1 MALFSGL
8 MDKFRQGLKRTQDVV
23 LRPLGHLLGLST
35 LDEDQLL
42 ELEDLLLQADL
53 GVHAVDRLML
63 RLRFEMKRSGEID
76 PKAILRD
83 ELLKIIHLQPMRPFK
98 APGTQV
104 VLLVGVNGVGKTT
117 TLGKLAAHLKG
128 RGEDVLVVAGDTFR
142 AAAIDQLEL
151 WGQRAGVPVIRNQ
164 MGGDPAAIAFDGAT
178 SAKAKG
184 TPWVL
189 IDTAGRLHT
198 KDHLMKELDKIRRS
212 LQKVIPDAPHRVL
225 LVLDATT
232 GQNAISQAKHFKEAV
247 QVTGIILTKLDGTAK
262 GGIVFTIKREL
273 GIPIKLLG
281 IGEAVED
288 LRDFDRVNNRTGALA
303 PDGKPDHLWIF
314 APGEPKSITN
324 NDAHLRPATFMM
336 PLPWNQAIT
345 WPVVFTTEQAP
356 LGNIVHES
364 FHAMGEHSVDDLY
377 LGCDDPNTVGIWD
390 LMDAGQYRGW
400 DAAHGNAGPWQQ
412 DTGYSPSRPGP
423 WVLGELW
430 YNGRF
435 RSLVR
440 KERIRGSAWDG
451 WLAPLGRAPG
461 IDSQQLIVP
470 DPAKPNA
477 FWEFSVRRPWG
488 FDRGRV
494 GNRWGPGFEG
504 LLVEHVD
511 PSLLSGAG
519 EPKGPVRVMDAHP
532 HSPEPPQPRFPCGR
546 WELDDAA
553 FNLGPGETPKGHS
566 GPLSWEVLETDAAG
580 RMKVRVT
587 LRAPAGAAKGAQ
599 KRRR

>member
-23 LRPLGHLLGLST
+23 LRPLGHLLGLRK
-35 LDEDQLL
+35 LDEDQLQ

-83 ELLKIIHLQPMRPFK
+83 ELLKIIHLQPMRPFV

-232 GQNAISQAKHFKEAV
+232 GQNGIHQAEAFKQAAG
-247 QVTGIILTKLDGTAK
+247 VTDLVLTKLDGSAK
-262 GGIVFTIKREL
+262 GGVVV
-273 GIPIKLLG
+273 PILERLKLPIAFVG
-281 IGEAVED
+281 VGE
-288 LRDFDRVNNRTGALA
+288 G
-303 PDGKPDHLWIF
+303 
-314 APGEPKSITN
+314 
-324 NDAHLRPATFMM
+324 
-336 PLPWNQAIT
+336 
-345 WPVVFTTEQAP
+345 
-356 LGNIVHES
+356 
-364 FHAMGEHSVDDLY
+364 VDDLI
-377 LGCDDPNTVGIWD
+377 PF
-390 LMDAGQYRGW
+390 DA
-400 DAAHGNAGPWQQ
+400 
-412 DTGYSPSRPGP
+412 
-423 WVLGELW
+423 E
-430 YNGRF
+430 
-435 RSLVR
+435 
-440 KERIRGSAWDG
+440 
-451 WLAPLGRAPG
+451 
-461 IDSQQLIVP
+461 
-470 DPAKPNA
+470 A
-477 FWEFSVRRPWG
+477 FV
-488 FDRGRV
+488 
-494 GNRWGPGFEG
+494 NG
-504 LLVEHVD
+504 LL
-511 PSLLSGAG
+511 
-519 EPKGPVRVMDAHP
+519 DA
-532 HSPEPPQPRFPCGR
+532 
-546 WELDDAA
+546 
-553 FNLGPGETPKGHS
+553 
-566 GPLSWEVLETDAAG
+566 
-580 RMKVRVT
+580 
-587 LRAPAGAAKGAQ
+587 
-599 KRRR
+599 